1 VADEKEME
9 AVNADME
16 RRNDYRTGC
25 AEGAPESS
33 GPLQLRNCQRMANVR
48 IPMAVCAAV
57 NEILIGSHPVLD
69 AKFQAAG
76 ALGPPPDLPHHSKW
90 KTWLF
95 KAGNDPNVDSLG
107 FLGNLIEEFMDLP
120 PAEADP
126 TVDFFGAVQDPV
138 TEYQKKRERINRVL
152 EENGFR
158 YYRGGRVLPTGQQ
171 PELPT
176 IVSASQPPTIVPSE
190 IDALLRILISGM
202 PRAIFPLAQRRK
214 NALSLS
220 FDSEYDIQD
229 LLHAMLR
236 PWVADIRPEE
246 YAPSYAGKMSRMDF
260 LLPKYKTV
268 IETKRVRDRSHA
280 KDIGDE
286 LIIDIEHY
294 RRHPECD
301 YLWCAVYDPNRLLP
315 NPNGLKND
323 LDGARNTLD
332 GTVKVCVHV
341 F

>member
-1 VADEKEME
+1 VANEKERE

-138 TEYQKKRERINRVL
+138 TEYQKKRERIARRWRL
-152 EENGFR
+152 DRRAEN
-158 YYRGGRVLPTGQQ
+158 
-171 PELPT
+171 
-176 IVSASQPPTIVPSE
+176 PSKPG
-190 IDALLRILISGM
+190 L
-202 PRAIFPLAQRRK
+202 Q
-214 NALSLS
+214 
-220 FDSEYDIQD
+220 
-229 LLHAMLR
+229 AMLL
-236 PWVADIRPEE
+236 PFALPLSGVATPN
-246 YAPSYAGKMSRMDF
+246 
-260 LLPKYKTV
+260 LTL
-268 IETKRVRDRSHA
+268 RS
-280 KDIGDE
+280 GE
-286 LIIDIEHY
+286 
-294 RRHPECD
+294 
-301 YLWCAVYDPNRLLP
+301 
-315 NPNGLKND
+315 
-323 LDGARNTLD
+323 
-332 GTVKVCVHV
+332 
-341 F
+341 